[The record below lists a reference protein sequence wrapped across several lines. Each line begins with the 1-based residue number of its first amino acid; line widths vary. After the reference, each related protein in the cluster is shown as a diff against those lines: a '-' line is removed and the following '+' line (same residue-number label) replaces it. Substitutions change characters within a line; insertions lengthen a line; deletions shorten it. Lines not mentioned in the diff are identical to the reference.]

1 MKKQV
6 EGAEIHFVTKKAF
19 LPLLR
24 SNPYIDKI
32 HVLDDNL
39 YALIQQLKIE
49 DFDYIIDLHKS
60 LRSQWIKSRLK
71 KMSFTVRKL
80 NFQKFLMIRFKI
92 NRMPDKHLVDRYL
105 DTVNVFDVKND
116 GGGLDYFIRD
126 EDEIAISDL
135 PEPFRDGFIAFVTGA
150 QHGTKQMPAEK
161 MVDICRNLNL
171 PVVLLGGKKE
181 ETLGKQIEKQSGGIV
196 LNTVGLYNINQSAS
210 IIRQSRLV
218 ITHDTGLMHIAAAFN
233 KKILS
238 VWGHTVP
245 EFGFYP
251 YLPDPASV
259 IFETKGLSC
268 RPCTKIGKE
277 KCPKDHFRCMND
289 IKNDDIVS
297 AAKKLF

>member
-1 MKKQV
+1 LKKQV

-24 SNPYIDKI
+24 SNPYIDRI
-32 HVLDDNL
+32 HTLDDNL

-71 KMSFTVRKL
+71 IMSFTLQKL

-105 DTVNVFDVKND
+105 DTVSVFDVKND
-116 GGGLDYFIRD
+116 GGGLDYYIRK
-126 EDEIAISDL
+126 EDEIALADL
-135 PEPFRDGFIAFVTGA
+135 PEPFRAGFIAFVTGA
-150 QHGTKQMPAEK
+150 QYGTKQMPAEK

-171 PVVLLGGKKE
+171 PVILLGGKKE
-181 ETLGKQIEKQSGGIV
+181 ESLGKQIEKESGTNV
-196 LNTVGLYNINQSAS
+196 LNAVGMYNINQSAS
-210 IIRQSRLV
+210 IIRQCRLV

-251 YLPDPASV
+251 YQPDPASM

-277 KCPKDHFRCMND
+277 KCPKNHFRCMND